1 MTIKQVVKLAQ
12 AGELSNI
19 AVKSNVDAIVGYINL
34 GLIELYK
41 RFPISVKE
49 YVVELLDNVDVYT
62 MPSDYM
68 WLVNAYGEV
77 PADDLTNVVNLL
89 AINEEDN
96 PLSINTPSW
105 NTVQIPL
112 SVAGGYVSLIYVA
125 APGIIEYTA
134 PVAPATEGT
143 YTVNGVSATEIAIP
157 VQMIEALLH
166 YIGYRAHAAM
176 DGNIQAENSTHYT
189 RFEKSCERIKELG
202 MMTSDDLS
210 MYDRYSING
219 WV

>member
-19 AVKSNVDAIVGYINL
+19 AVKTNIDAIVGYINL
-34 GLIELYK
+34 GLLELYK

-49 YVVELLDNVDVYT
+49 YIVALLDNTDVYT

-68 WLVNAYGEV
+68 WLISAYGEV
-77 PADDLTNVVNLL
+77 PEDDLTSVVKLL

-112 SVAGGYVSLIYVA
+112 SVAGAYVSLIYVA
-125 APGIIEYTA
+125 APDVIEYVVETD
-134 PVAPATEGT
+134 T
-143 YTVNGVSATEIAIP
+143 YTVGGVAATEIPMPA
-157 VQMIEALLH
+157 QMVEALLH

-189 RFEKSCERIKELG
+189 RFEQSCNRIKDLG
-202 MMTSDDLS
+202 MLSSDDLS

>member
-19 AVKSNVDAIVGYINL
+19 AVKANIDAIVGYINL
-34 GLIELYK
+34 GLLELYK

-49 YVVELLDNVDVYT
+49 HVVTLLDNTDVYT

-68 WLVNAYGEV
+68 WLISAYGEV
-77 PADDLTNVVNLL
+77 PEDDLTSVVNLL
-89 AINEEDN
+89 TINEEDN

-112 SVAGGYVSLIYVA
+112 SVAGAYVSLIYVA
-125 APGIIEYTA
+125 APGVIEY
-134 PVAPATEGT
+134 VAGTDT
-143 YTVNGVSATEIAIP
+143 YTIGGVSATEIPMP
-157 VQMIEALLH
+157 VQMVEALLH

-189 RFEKSCERIKELG
+189 RFEQSCNRIKDLG
-202 MMTSDDLS
+202 MSSSDDLS